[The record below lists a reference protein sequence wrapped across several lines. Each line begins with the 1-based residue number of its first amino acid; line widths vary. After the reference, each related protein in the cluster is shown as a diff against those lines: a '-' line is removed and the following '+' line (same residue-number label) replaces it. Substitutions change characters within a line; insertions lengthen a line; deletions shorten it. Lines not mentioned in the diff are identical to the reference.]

1 MQFGKEKIAVQAEKY
16 QLTGRKA
23 GVL

>member
-23 GVL
+23 SVL